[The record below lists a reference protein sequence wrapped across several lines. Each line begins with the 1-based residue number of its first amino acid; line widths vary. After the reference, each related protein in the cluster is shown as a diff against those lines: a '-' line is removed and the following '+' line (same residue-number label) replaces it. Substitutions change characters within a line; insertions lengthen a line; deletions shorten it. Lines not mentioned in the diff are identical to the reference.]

1 MFDKNYFLNRL
12 RKGENMDD
20 IGQALADAM
29 NEANEAY
36 EAEQAAN
43 KVQEQKKEAKHAIA
57 EKFVDLMREYCDLV
71 CPEAKEAFDE
81 VTEADYDDMIAAMDS
96 MFGVVQLTM
105 NLRKP
110 DSKIVKAKPPIS
122 DDEILSR
129 FLKDLF

>member
-81 VTEADYDDMIAAMDS
+81 VTEEDYADMIAAMDS
-96 MFGVVQLTM
+96 MFGVVQLTL
-105 NLRKP
+105 NLQKP
-110 DSKIVKAKPPIS
+110 DSKIVKAKSPIS

-129 FLKDLF
+129 FLKELF